1 MLYPTIYKFSCLLN
15 LRYFPYDLQECT
27 MTFSSW
33 TYDNKG
39 LEEWATEQGI
49 PGNFSDCFF
58 TKQASITF
66 PTRTA
71 SAGRTIWRTKDG
83 KGTGWVGL
91 VAYHIL
97 SLKVLVEVD
106 DAPGGGE
113 VLVLSQQV
121 HSAQA
126 DLVPEA
132 QTVVLPDQP
141 DHPHRDHHPDRH
153 RRILHVTQ
161 NGLNQQME
169 KHF

>member
-39 LEEWATEQGI
+39 PEG
-49 PGNFSDCFF
+49 GNSRNFLNLFF

-83 KGTGWVGL
+83 KGTGWVGQSLDPL
-91 VAYHIL
+91 VIIF
-97 SLKVLVEVD
+97 
-106 DAPGGGE
+106 
-113 VLVLSQQV
+113 
-121 HSAQA
+121 
-126 DLVPEA
+126 
-132 QTVVLPDQP
+132 
-141 DHPHRDHHPDRH
+141 
-153 RRILHVTQ
+153 RR
-161 NGLNQQME
+161 
-169 KHF
+169 